1 MDPPKSKPHTDP
13 ESAKILRKIKK
24 IEDDVLFDQYV
35 ANQQWETKRIQLER
49 EAAAQR
55 NSAESVQEHSDSQ
68 SQDSLTL
75 VDSDDEVSRKAAK
88 IGAAMLEENESDDE
102 GAIADLFASL
112 PVNEVDPV
120 TGKTSTV
127 VNGSNGVRVTIR
139 DFGKWTGVNPT
150 RVLEE
155 ACRARY
161 VLFLNY
167 IFPVL
172 TPIAQRYLSQI
183 VFQPNI

>member
-1 MDPPKSKPHTDP
+1 
-13 ESAKILRKIKK
+13 
-24 IEDDVLFDQYV
+24 V

-55 NSAESVQEHSDSQ
+55 NAAEIIQDSSDSQ

-75 VDSDDEVSRKAAK
+75 VDSDDEVSREATK
-88 IGAAMLEENESDDE
+88 IGAAILEENDSDDE
-102 GAIADLFASL
+102 GALADLFASL
-112 PVNEVDPV
+112 PVNETDPV

-127 VNGSNGVRVTIR
+127 VNGSNGVKVTIR

-155 ACRARY
+155 ACRARF
-161 VLFLNY
+161 V
-167 IFPVL
+167 I
-172 TPIAQRYLSQI
+172 
-183 VFQPNI
+183 

>member
-1 MDPPKSKPHTDP
+1 M
-13 ESAKILRKIKK
+13 
-24 IEDDVLFDQYV
+24 

-55 NSAESVQEHSDSQ
+55 NAAEIIQDSSDSQ

-75 VDSDDEVSRKAAK
+75 VDSDDEVSREATK
-88 IGAAMLEENESDDE
+88 IGAAILEENDSDDE
-102 GAIADLFASL
+102 GALADLFASL
-112 PVNEVDPV
+112 PVNETDPV

-127 VNGSNGVRVTIR
+127 VNGSNGVKVTIR

-155 ACRARY
+155 ACRARF
-161 VLFLNY
+161 V
-167 IFPVL
+167 I
-172 TPIAQRYLSQI
+172 
-183 VFQPNI
+183 

>member
-1 MDPPKSKPHTDP
+1 L
-13 ESAKILRKIKK
+13 I
-24 IEDDVLFDQYV
+24 
-35 ANQQWETKRIQLER
+35 
-49 EAAAQR
+49 
-55 NSAESVQEHSDSQ
+55 
-68 SQDSLTL
+68 L
-75 VDSDDEVSRKAAK
+75 VDSDDEVSGKAAK

-167 IFPVL
+167 IFP
-172 TPIAQRYLSQI
+172 R
-183 VFQPNI
+183 PNTYRSEIPQSSCISA